1 MKPTTALFFLYAML
15 SMACNN
21 SKPKKDEIIITTK
34 SNALPADFMYQ
45 YSIIDALLAGV
56 YDGNMTFGELK
67 QKGDFG
73 VGSFNR
79 LDGELIMN
87 EGKVY
92 KMRFDGRIEEVADS
106 DSTGIAFVKFFKVDT
121 TILFSAPNMTY
132 AKLQEKLN
140 NILPFNK
147 MYALRIKGTF
157 KTLHGRAPAP
167 ATKPYPPL
175 QQYLTQGGQK
185 EFHFENTT
193 GICVGFLMPDY
204 MARVNVPG
212 YHLHFISDDHKN
224 GGHIFEFTS
233 EQLAI
238 EVDYI
243 KGYVVEPNTN
253 ADIAKVDLSK
263 NRQKELQE
271 IE

>member
-1 MKPTTALFFLYAML
+1 MNIILIFNIIFLL
-15 SMACNN
+15 CTACNPVVQN
-21 SKPKKDEIIITTK
+21 PPVEADTLTSSI
-34 SNALPADFMYQ
+34 PADFMYQ

-92 KMRFDGRIEEVADS
+92 KMRFDGSIQPVADA
-106 DSTGIAFVKFFKVDT
+106 DSTGIAFVKFFKADT
-121 TILFSAPNMTY
+121 SFLFTNNNMTY
-132 AKLQEKLN
+132 AQLQEQLN
-140 NILPFNK
+140 NLLPPNK

-167 ATKPYPPL
+167 ASKPYPPL
-175 QQYLTQGGQK
+175 QQYLTGGGQK
-185 EFHFENTT
+185 EFHFTNTT
-193 GICVGFLMPDY
+193 GTCVGFLMPDY

-212 YHLHFISDDHKN
+212 YHLHYISDDHKN

-233 EQLAI
+233 DRLAI
-238 EVDYI
+238 EVDFI
-243 KGYVVEPNTN
+243 KGYVVEPNTD
-253 ADIAKVDLSK
+253 ADFAKVDLSK
-263 NRQKELQE
+263 NRQKELEE